1 MDFILVFLLL
11 AFPNIELN
19 KHDLF
24 ETLLSY
30 GGI

>member
-19 KHDLF
+19 KHDLL

-30 GGI
+30 SRI